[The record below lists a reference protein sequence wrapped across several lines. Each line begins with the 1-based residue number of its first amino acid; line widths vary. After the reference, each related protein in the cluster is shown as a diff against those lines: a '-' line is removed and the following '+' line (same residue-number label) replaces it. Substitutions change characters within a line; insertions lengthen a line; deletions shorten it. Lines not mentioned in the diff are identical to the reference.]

1 MKINVV
7 SLILHLIVF
16 TTISYS
22 QNKDTLFI
30 TADSL
35 ASTEYYLGR
44 WDKAD
49 WYYKSGDDP
58 SWALPEYNHSDW
70 DTVNSF
76 LQIGKFDQSE
86 WRGVAWLRI
95 VFEIDSS
102 LKGKTVGLRMHHDG
116 ASEIYLNGKKV
127 LTFGKIGTNADE
139 EIPYDP
145 NFFPATISLDTSS
158 VYTLAVRISN
168 QEAVKHKYL
177 YNKFIGHIGVSIN
190 LFDNITQS
198 KKILESHY
206 KGFSFDWGIKGFSLA
221 FAVIFILL
229 YFFYS
234 KQKENLFFSL
244 FVLGI
249 FLIFAAATIEYI
261 FKNSFYVV
269 VFARFLAFISFTI
282 IFINLLLFL
291 YQIVYKKTIRLFWF
305 FLIVF
310 LIINFIIFFSFDQL
324 TSYSL
329 PMLIGV
335 AILGIETVRV
345 IVIGIR
351 KKIPNIKIIAGG
363 IGVSLTLIIFFVT
376 LFLSEL
382 YFEWLETS
390 LDYLFPI
397 LICSIP
403 LSMAIYLARTFAKTN
418 KDLGEQIITIQKM
431 SERQIE
437 QERKNSELQLEAERE
452 RVENERKSE
461 ELEAA
466 RQIQISMLP
475 TELPNLP
482 SLDIAVYMKTA
493 TEVGGDY
500 YDFRV
505 GQDGI
510 LNIALGDATG
520 HGLQAG
526 TLVTIMKGIFTL
538 ESENSEVL
546 AFFEKSVKALKEI
559 KLGRLM
565 MAFAFLKI
573 RGNQL
578 SLSNAGVPPVYIYRH
593 KNNEVE
599 EIDNKGMPLGAMN
612 NYPYKETKTELNSG
626 DVIFLLSDG
635 FPELKNKEKEPFG
648 YERVIKTFKETG
660 ERSAE
665 AIIEHLK
672 NTVKEWSN
680 VNVPDDD
687 VTFVVI
693 KVK

>member
-1 MKINVV
+1 MKINIL
-7 SLILHLIVF
+7 SLILYILVF
-16 TTISYS
+16 TSISYS
-22 QNKDTLFI
+22 QNKDTLFL
-30 TADSL
+30 TADTL

-70 DTVNSF
+70 DTVTSF

-86 WRGVAWLRI
+86 WKGVAWLRI

-102 LKGKTVGLRMHHDG
+102 LKGKTVGLKMHHDG

-127 LTFGKIGTNADE
+127 LTFGEIGKNADGE
-139 EIPYDP
+139 KPYDP
-145 NFFPATISLDTSS
+145 NFFPTTISLDTSS

-168 QEAVKHKYL
+168 QEAVKHKFL

-190 LFDNITQS
+190 LFDNNTQS

-234 KQKENLFFSL
+234 KQKENLYFSL

-282 IFINLLLFL
+282 IFMNLLLFL
-291 YQIVYKKTIRLFWF
+291 YQIVYKKIIKLFWF

-310 LIINFIIFFSFDQL
+310 LIINLIIFFSFDQL
-324 TSYSL
+324 TSNSL

-363 IGVSLTLIIFFVT
+363 IAVSLTLIIFFVT

-382 YFEWLETS
+382 YFEWLIIS
-390 LDYLFPI
+390 FDYLVPI

-403 LSMAIYLARTFAKTN
+403 LSMAIYLAKTFAKTN
-418 KDLGEQIITIQKM
+418 KELEERIVTIQEM
-431 SERQIE
+431 SDKQLE
-437 QERKNSELQLEAERE
+437 QERYNTELKIQSELNKL
-452 RVENERKSE
+452 ENERKSE
-461 ELEAA
+461 ELEEA
-466 RQIQISMLP
+466 RQLQLSMLP
-475 TELPNLP
+475 KVLPQLPN
-482 SLDIAVYMKTA
+482 LDIAVYMKTA

-505 GQDGI
+505 GVDGI

-538 ESENSEVL
+538 ESENSDVL
-546 AFFEKSVKALKEI
+546 SFFEKSVKTLKEI

-593 KNNEVE
+593 NNNEVE

-626 DVIFLLSDG
+626 DVILLLSDG
-635 FPELKNKEKEPFG
+635 FPELKNKEKEHFG
-648 YERVIKTFKETG
+648 YGRVIKTFKETG
-660 ERSAE
+660 ESSAE
-665 AIIEHLK
+665 DIIEHLR
-672 NTVKEWSN
+672 NMVKEWSG
-680 VNVPDDD
+680 VNVPEDD

>member
-1 MKINVV
+1 MKINFV
-7 SLILHLIVF
+7 SLILYILIF
-16 TTISYS
+16 ISSSYS

-35 ASTEYYLGR
+35 ASTEFYLGR

-70 DTVNSF
+70 DTVISF

-86 WRGVAWLRI
+86 WEGVGWLRI

-127 LTFGKIGTNADE
+127 LTFGNIGKNADE
-139 EIPYDP
+139 EKPYDP
-145 NFFPATISLDTSS
+145 FFFPTYINFDTSS
-158 VYTLAVRISN
+158 VYTLAVKISN
-168 QEAVKHKYL
+168 KDAVRHEYL
-177 YNKFIGHIGVSIN
+177 YNKFIGHIGVGIS
-190 LFDNITQS
+190 LFDTNTQS
-198 KKILESHY
+198 KKILENHY
-206 KGFSFDWGIKGFSLA
+206 KRFSFDWGVQGFSLA
-221 FAVIFILL
+221 FALIFILL

-249 FLIFAAATIEYI
+249 FLIFTSGTIEYI

-269 VFARFLAFISFTI
+269 VFARFLSFISFTI

-324 TSYSL
+324 TSDSL

-351 KKIPNIKIIAGG
+351 KKIPNIRIIAVG
-363 IGVSLTLIIFFVT
+363 IIVALTII
-376 LFLSEL
+376 LFNVIAYLVDL
-382 YFEWLETS
+382 NFEIFNL
-390 LDYLFPI
+390 LGDYLVPI
-397 LICSIP
+397 LILSIP
-403 LSMAIYLARTFAKTN
+403 FSMAIYLAKTFAKTN

-482 SLDIAVYMKTA
+482 NLDIAVYMKTA

-538 ESENSEVL
+538 ESENSGVL
-546 AFFEKSVKALKEI
+546 SFFEKSVKALKEI

-593 KNNEVE
+593 NNNEVE

-612 NYPYKETKTELNSG
+612 NFPYKETKTELNSG

-635 FPELKNKEKEPFG
+635 FPELKNRVNEAFG
-648 YERVIKTFKETG
+648 YQRVIKTFKEIG
-660 ERSAE
+660 EKSAE
-665 AIIEHLK
+665 AMIEQLK
-672 NTVKEWSN
+672 NTVKEWSGEN
-680 VNVPDDD
+680 IPDDD
-687 VTFVVI
+687 VTFVAI

>member
-1 MKINVV
+1 MNKNII
-7 SLILHLIVF
+7 SLILYLLVL
-16 TTISYS
+16 TLNSYS
-22 QNKDTLFI
+22 QNKDTHFI

-35 ASTEYYLGR
+35 VSTEFFLGR

-49 WYYKSGDDP
+49 WHYKAGDDL

-70 DTVNSF
+70 DTVTSW
-76 LQIGKFDQSE
+76 LEIGKFDQSK
-86 WRGVAWLRI
+86 WKGVAWLRF

-102 LKGKTVGLRMHHDG
+102 LKGKAVGFKMHHDG

-127 LTFGKIGTNADE
+127 LTFGEFGKTVDE
-139 EIPYDP
+139 EKPYDP
-145 NFFPATISLDTSS
+145 NFFPTTISLDTSS
-158 VYTLAVRISN
+158 VYTMAVRISN
-168 QEAVKHKYL
+168 QNAEKYKYL
-177 YNKFIGHIGVSIN
+177 YNKFIGHIGFSIF
-190 LFDNITQS
+190 LFENNTQS

-206 KGFSFDWGIKGFSLA
+206 KKFSFDWGIQGFSLA
-221 FAVIFILL
+221 FAVIFVLL

-234 KQKENLFFSL
+234 KKKENLYFAFFV
-244 FVLGI
+244 FGI
-249 FLIFAAATIEYI
+249 FLIFTAGTIEYI
-261 FKNSFYVV
+261 FKASFYVV
-269 VFARFLAFISFTI
+269 IFARFLGFISLTI

-291 YQIVYKKTIRLFWF
+291 YQIVYKKTIKLFWF
-305 FLIVF
+305 FLILF
-310 LIINFIIFFSFDQL
+310 LVINLIIFFSFDHL
-324 TSYSL
+324 NSDNT

-335 AILGIETVRV
+335 VILGIETVRV

-351 KKIPNIKIIAGG
+351 KKIPNIRVIAGG
-363 IGVSLTLIIFFVT
+363 IIVSLSVILFFVA
-376 LFLSEL
+376 LSEFYVEL
-382 YFEWLETS
+382 LVISF
-390 LDYLFPI
+390 DYLIPI

-403 LSMAIYLARTFAKTN
+403 FSMAIYLAKTFANTN
-418 KDLGEQIITIQKM
+418 IELEERIVTIQEM
-431 SERQIE
+431 SERQIK
-437 QERKNSELQLEAERE
+437 QERKNSELLLEAERE
-452 RVENERKSE
+452 RIESERKSE

-475 TELPNLP
+475 KELPNLP
-482 SLDIAVYMKTA
+482 NLDIAVYMKTA

-505 GQDGI
+505 GGDGV

-538 ESENSEVL
+538 ESENSDVL
-546 AFFEKSVKALKEI
+546 SFFEKSVMALKEI

-573 RGNQL
+573 RGYQL

-593 KNNEVE
+593 IDNKVE
-599 EIDNKGMPLGAMN
+599 EIDNKGMPLGAIS

-635 FPELKNKEKEPFG
+635 FPELTNKEKEPFG
-648 YERVIKTFKETG
+648 YDRVIKTLRETG

-665 AIIEHLK
+665 EIIEHLR
-672 NTVKEWSN
+672 NSAKEWSGA
-680 VNVPDDD
+680 NVPDDD
-687 VTFVVI
+687 ITFVVI

>member
-1 MKINVV
+1 MKINFV
-7 SLILHLIVF
+7 SLILYILVF
-16 TTISYS
+16 ISISYS

-35 ASTEYYLGR
+35 ASTEFYLGR

-70 DTVNSF
+70 DTVISF

-86 WRGVAWLRI
+86 WEGVGWLRI

-127 LTFGKIGTNADE
+127 LSFGEIGKNADVE
-139 EIPYDP
+139 KPYDP
-145 NFFPATISLDTSS
+145 FFFPTYINFDTSS
-158 VYTLAVRISN
+158 VYTLAVKISN
-168 QEAVKHKYL
+168 QDAVRHEYL
-177 YNKFIGHIGVSIN
+177 YNKFIGHIGVGIS
-190 LFDNITQS
+190 LFDTNTQS
-198 KKILESHY
+198 KKILENHY
-206 KGFSFDWGIKGFSLA
+206 KTFSFDWGVQGFSLA
-221 FAVIFILL
+221 FALIFILL

-249 FLIFAAATIEYI
+249 FLIFTSGTIEYI

-269 VFARFLAFISFTI
+269 VFARFLSFISFTI

-324 TSYSL
+324 TSDSL

-351 KKIPNIKIIAGG
+351 KKIPNIRIIAVG
-363 IGVSLTLIIFFVT
+363 IIVALTII
-376 LFLSEL
+376 LFNVIAYLVDL
-382 YFEWLETS
+382 NFEIFNL
-390 LDYLFPI
+390 LGDYLVPI
-397 LICSIP
+397 LILSIP
-403 LSMAIYLARTFAKTN
+403 FSMAIYLAKTFAKTN

-482 SLDIAVYMKTA
+482 NLDIAVYMKTA

-538 ESENSEVL
+538 ESENSGVL
-546 AFFEKSVKALKEI
+546 SFFEKSVKALKEI

-593 KNNEVE
+593 NNNEVE

-612 NYPYKETKTELNSG
+612 NFPYKETKTELNSG

-635 FPELKNKEKEPFG
+635 FPELKNRENEAFG
-648 YERVIKTFKETG
+648 YQRVIKTFKEIG
-660 ERSAE
+660 EKSAE
-665 AIIEHLK
+665 AMIEQLK
-672 NTVKEWSN
+672 NTVKEWSGEN
-680 VNVPDDD
+680 IPDDD

>member
-1 MKINVV
+1 MKINFV
-7 SLILHLIVF
+7 SLILYILVF
-16 TTISYS
+16 ISISYS

-35 ASTEYYLGR
+35 ASTEFYLGR

-70 DTVNSF
+70 DTVISF

-86 WRGVAWLRI
+86 WEGVGWLRI

-127 LTFGKIGTNADE
+127 LSFGEIGKNADE
-139 EIPYDP
+139 EKPYDP
-145 NFFPATISLDTSS
+145 FFFPTYINFDTSS
-158 VYTLAVRISN
+158 VYTLAVKISN
-168 QEAVKHKYL
+168 QDAVSHEYL
-177 YNKFIGHIGVSIN
+177 YNKFIGHIGVGIS
-190 LFDNITQS
+190 LFDTNTQG
-198 KKILESHY
+198 KKILENHY
-206 KGFSFDWGIKGFSLA
+206 KTFSFDWGVQGFSLA
-221 FAVIFILL
+221 FALIFILL

-249 FLIFAAATIEYI
+249 FLIFTSGTIEYI

-269 VFARFLAFISFTI
+269 VFARFLSFISFTI

-324 TSYSL
+324 TSDSL

-351 KKIPNIKIIAGG
+351 KKIPNIRIIAVG
-363 IGVSLTLIIFFVT
+363 ILVALTII
-376 LFLSEL
+376 LFIVIAYLVDL
-382 YFEWLETS
+382 NFEIFNL
-390 LDYLFPI
+390 LGDYLVPI
-397 LICSIP
+397 LILSIP
-403 LSMAIYLARTFAKTN
+403 FSMAIYLAKTFAKTN
-418 KDLGEQIITIQKM
+418 KDLGEQIITIQEM

-437 QERKNSELQLEAERE
+437 QERKNAELQLEAERE

-482 SLDIAVYMKTA
+482 NLDIAVYMKTA

-538 ESENSEVL
+538 ESENSGVL
-546 AFFEKSVKALKEI
+546 SFFEKSVKALKEI

-593 KNNEVE
+593 NNNEVE

-612 NYPYKETKTELNSG
+612 NFPYKETKTELNSG

-635 FPELKNKEKEPFG
+635 FPELKNRENEAFG
-648 YERVIKTFKETG
+648 YQRVIKTFKEIG
-660 ERSAE
+660 EKSAE
-665 AIIEHLK
+665 AMIEQLK
-672 NTVKEWSN
+672 NTVKEWSGEN
-680 VNVPDDD
+680 IPDDD

>member
-16 TTISYS
+16 TSISYS

-35 ASTEYYLGR
+35 SSTEFYLGR

-58 SWALPEYNHSDW
+58 SWALPEFNHSDW

-76 LQIGKFDQSE
+76 LQIGKFDQGE
-86 WRGVAWLRI
+86 WRGVGWLRI

-102 LKGKTVGLRMHHDG
+102 LEGKTVGLRMHHDG

-127 LTFGKIGTNADE
+127 LTFGEIGKNAAE
-139 EIPYDP
+139 EKPYDP
-145 NFFPATISLDTSS
+145 NFFPTTISLDTSS
-158 VYTLAVRISN
+158 VYTLAIRISN

-198 KKILESHY
+198 KKILENHY
-206 KGFSFDWGIKGFSLA
+206 KGFSFDWGVQGFSLA

-234 KQKENLFFSL
+234 KQKENLYFSL
-244 FVLGI
+244 FVFGI
-249 FLIFAAATIEYI
+249 FLIFTSGTIEYI

-291 YQIVYKKTIRLFWF
+291 YQIVYKKTIKLFWF

-363 IGVSLTLIIFFVT
+363 IGVSLTLILFFVT
-376 LFLSEL
+376 LFVSEL

-390 LDYLFPI
+390 FDYLFPI

-403 LSMAIYLARTFAKTN
+403 LSMAIYLAKTFAKTN

-475 TELPNLP
+475 TELPNL
-482 SLDIAVYMKTA
+482 SNLDIAVYMKTA

-500 YDFRV
+500 YDFNV
-505 GQDGI
+505 GTDGTLTVAI
-510 LNIALGDATG
+510 GDATG
-520 HGLQAG
+520 HGMKAG
-526 TLVTIMKGIFTL
+526 TIVSMVKALFASGGSRLDMKT
-538 ESENSEVL
+538 
-546 AFFEKSVKALKEI
+546 FFDQSSDALKEI
-559 KLGRLM
+559 ELGRLM
-565 MAFAFLKI
+565 MAFMMIKI
-573 RGNQL
+573 MSNKIEIA
-578 SLSNAGVPPVYIYRH
+578 NAGMPPLFIYR
-593 KNNEVE
+593 KRSYVVE
-599 EIDNKGMPLGAMN
+599 EIMLNGMPLGAIKN
-612 NYPYKETKTELNSG
+612 FPYEIKETEISAG
-626 DVIFLLSDG
+626 DTILLLSDG
-635 FPELKNKEKEPFG
+635 LPELKSENGEQYS
-648 YERVIKTFKETG
+648 YERVKQEFKN
-660 ERSAE
+660 SAE
-665 AIIEHLK
+665 KDPDEIVEHLK
-672 NTVKEWSN
+672 NSASRWSN
-680 VNVPDDD
+680 GVEPDDD

>member
-1 MKINVV
+1 MKKNIGFIF
-7 SLILHLIVF
+7 LYLLTF
-16 TTISYS
+16 TAIGYS
-22 QNKDTLFI
+22 QNKDRLFI

-35 ASTEYYLGR
+35 ASTEFFLGR

-49 WYYKSGDDP
+49 WYYKSGDNP
-58 SWALPEYNHSDW
+58 SWALAEYNHSNW
-70 DTVNSF
+70 DTVASW
-76 LQIGKFDQSE
+76 LEIGKFDQSK
-86 WRGVAWLRI
+86 WKGVAWLRI
-95 VFEIDSS
+95 VFKIDSS
-102 LKGKTVGLRMHHDG
+102 LKGKAVGFKMHHDG
-116 ASEIYLNGKKV
+116 ASEIYLNGKKI
-127 LTFGKIGTNADE
+127 LTFGKFGKNADE
-139 EIPYDP
+139 EKPYDP
-145 NFFPATISLDTSS
+145 NFFPTIISLDTSS

-168 QEAVKHKYL
+168 KYAEKHEYF
-177 YNKFIGHIGVSIN
+177 YNKFIGHIGFSIN
-190 LFDNITQS
+190 LFDINTQS

-206 KGFSFDWGIKGFSLA
+206 KTFSFDWGVQGFSLA

-234 KQKENLFFSL
+234 KKKENLYFAL
-244 FVLGI
+244 FVFGI
-249 FLIFAAATIEYI
+249 FLIFTAGTIEYI
-261 FKNSFYVV
+261 FKSSFYVV
-269 VFARFLAFISFTI
+269 VFARFLSFISFTI
-282 IFINLLLFL
+282 IFINLLLFI
-291 YQIVYKKTIRLFWF
+291 YQIVYKKVIKLFWF

-310 LIINFIIFFSFDQL
+310 LIINLIIFFSFDQL
-324 TSYSL
+324 TSYNI

-351 KKIPNIKIIAGG
+351 KKIPNIRIIASG
-363 IGVSLTLIIFFVT
+363 IIVSLTVIIFFVT
-376 LFLSEL
+376 VYLSEL
-382 YFEWLETS
+382 YFEWLINS
-390 LDYLFPI
+390 ADYLAPI
-397 LICSIP
+397 LILSIP
-403 LSMAIYLARTFAKTN
+403 FSMAIYLAKSFAKTN
-418 KDLGEQIITIQKM
+418 KELEERIVTIQEM
-431 SERQIE
+431 SEKQIE

-452 RVENERKSE
+452 RIESERKSE

-482 SLDIAVYMKTA
+482 NLDIAVYMRTA

-505 GQDGI
+505 GKDGV

-538 ESENSEVL
+538 ESENNGVL
-546 AFFEKSVKALKEI
+546 SFFEKSVKALKEI

-593 KNNEVE
+593 NNNEVE

-612 NYPYKETKTELNSG
+612 NFPYKETKTELNSG
-626 DVIFLLSDG
+626 DVIFVLSDG
-635 FPELKNKEKEPFG
+635 FPELQSNEKESFG

-665 AIIEHLK
+665 AIIEHLR
-672 NTVKEWSN
+672 NTVNEWSG

>member
-1 MKINVV
+1 MKKNMGFIF
-7 SLILHLIVF
+7 LYLLTF
-16 TTISYS
+16 TAISYA

-49 WYYKSGDDP
+49 WYYKSGDDL
-58 SWALPEYNHSDW
+58 SWSLPEYNHSDW
-70 DTVNSF
+70 DTVISW
-76 LQIGKFDQSE
+76 LEITKFDRSE
-86 WRGVAWLRI
+86 WKGVAWLRI

-102 LKGKTVGLRMHHDG
+102 LKGKAVGFKMHHDG

-127 LTFGKIGTNADE
+127 LTFGQIGKNADE
-139 EIPYDP
+139 EKPYDP

-168 QEAVKHKYL
+168 QDAAKHEYL
-177 YNKFIGHIGVSIN
+177 YNKFIGHIGFSIN
-190 LFDNITQS
+190 LFDNNTQS

-206 KGFSFDWGIKGFSLA
+206 KAFSFEWGIKGFSLA

-244 FVLGI
+244 FVFGI
-249 FLIFAAATIEYI
+249 FLIFTAATIEYI

-269 VFARFLAFISFTI
+269 VFARFLGFISFTI

-291 YQIVYKKTIRLFWF
+291 YQIVYKKIIKLFWF

-310 LIINFIIFFSFDQL
+310 LIINSIIFFSFDQL
-324 TSYSL
+324 TSNSL

-351 KKIPNIKIIAGG
+351 KKIPNIRIIAGG
-363 IGVSLTLIIFFVT
+363 IAVSLTLIFFFVT

-382 YFEWLETS
+382 YFEWVETS
-390 LDYLFPI
+390 FDFLSPI

-403 LSMAIYLARTFAKTN
+403 LSMAIYLAKTFAKTN
-418 KDLGEQIITIQKM
+418 RDLGEQIITIQEM
-431 SERQIE
+431 SDRQIE
-437 QERKNSELQLEAERE
+437 QERKNAELQLEAERE

-482 SLDIAVYMKTA
+482 NLDIAVYMKTA

-505 GQDGI
+505 GQNGI

-538 ESENSEVL
+538 ESENSDVL
-546 AFFEKSVKALKEI
+546 SFFEKSVKALKEI

-578 SLSNAGVPPVYIYRH
+578 SLSNAGIPPVYIYRH
-593 KNNEVE
+593 NNIEVE

-635 FPELKNKEKEPFG
+635 FPELKSKEKEPFG
-648 YERVIKTFKETG
+648 YERVVKTFKETG
-660 ERSAE
+660 EKSAE
-665 AIIEHLK
+665 AIIEHLR
-672 NTVKEWSN
+672 NTVKEWSG

-693 KVK
+693 KIK

>member
-1 MKINVV
+1 MKINFV
-7 SLILHLIVF
+7 SLILYILVF
-16 TTISYS
+16 ISISYS

-35 ASTEYYLGR
+35 ANTEYYLGR

-49 WYYKSGDDP
+49 WYYKSGDNS

-86 WRGVAWLRI
+86 WKGVAWLRI
-95 VFEIDSS
+95 VFKIDSS

-127 LTFGKIGTNADE
+127 LSFGEIGKNADE
-139 EIPYDP
+139 EKPYDP
-145 NFFPATISLDTSS
+145 FFFPTYINFDTSS
-158 VYTLAVRISN
+158 VYTLAVKISN
-168 QEAVKHKYL
+168 QDAVRHEYL
-177 YNKFIGHIGVSIN
+177 YNKFIGHIGVGIS
-190 LFDNITQS
+190 LFDTNTQG
-198 KKILESHY
+198 KKILENHY
-206 KGFSFDWGIKGFSLA
+206 KKFSFDWGVQGFSLA
-221 FAVIFILL
+221 FALIFILL

-249 FLIFAAATIEYI
+249 FLIFTSGPIEYI

-269 VFARFLAFISFTI
+269 VFARFLGFISFTI

-291 YQIVYKKTIRLFWF
+291 YQIVYKKIIKLFWF

-310 LIINFIIFFSFDQL
+310 FIINFIIFFSFDQL

-335 AILGIETVRV
+335 AILGIETVRL

-351 KKIPNIKIIAGG
+351 KKIPNIRIIAGG
-363 IGVSLTLIIFFVT
+363 IIVSLVVLLFFGTLI
-376 LFLSEL
+376 LSEL
-382 YFEWLETS
+382 YFEWLNTS
-390 LDYLFPI
+390 LDYLIPI

-403 LSMAIYLARTFAKTN
+403 LSMAIYLAKTFAKTN
-418 KDLGEQIITIQKM
+418 KDLGEQIITIQEM
-431 SERQIE
+431 SEKQIE
-437 QERKNSELQLEAERE
+437 QERKNAELQLEAERE

-482 SLDIAVYMKTA
+482 NLDIAVYMKTA

-505 GQDGI
+505 GLDGV

-538 ESENSEVL
+538 ESENSGVL
-546 AFFEKSVKALKEI
+546 SFFEKSVKALKEI

-593 KNNEVE
+593 NNNEVE
-599 EIDNKGMPLGAMN
+599 EIDNKGMPLGAIN
-612 NYPYKETKTELNSG
+612 NYPYKETKTELNPG

-648 YERVIKTFKETG
+648 YERVIKTFKEIG

-665 AIIEHLK
+665 AIIEHLR
-672 NTVKEWSN
+672 NTVKDWSG

-693 KVK
+693 KIK